1 MHGHSLSGKGGR
13 KVKKMVVVPLSDPG
27 IKIDTSKIP
36 SYTAT
41 DLAQA
46 ALAAVKQA
54 YQRPEVREEYERWK
68 AERERSS

>member
-1 MHGHSLSGKGGR
+1 M
-13 KVKKMVVVPLSDPG
+13 KKIVVVPLSDPG
-27 IKIDTSKIP
+27 INIDTRKIP

-46 ALAAVKQA
+46 ALSAVRQD

-68 AERERSS
+68 AERERRS